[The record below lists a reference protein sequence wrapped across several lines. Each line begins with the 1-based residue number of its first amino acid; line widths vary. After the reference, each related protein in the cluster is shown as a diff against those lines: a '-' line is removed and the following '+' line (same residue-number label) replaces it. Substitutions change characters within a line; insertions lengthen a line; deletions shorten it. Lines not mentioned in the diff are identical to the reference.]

1 MGMPG
6 ACIFVKSR
14 NKILTTKK
22 LENSAWT
29 EVVVSLADYS
39 TEKIPL
45 ALGVVRMVQSR
56 YLKFCLSPGALG
68 SACELEINLKQMRS
82 EYEFE

>member
-14 NKILTTKK
+14 NKILATQK

-45 ALGVVRMVQSR
+45 ALGVEEVLGGDVNLLWSGIE
-56 YLKFCLSPGALG
+56 LK
-68 SACELEINLKQMRS
+68 
-82 EYEFE
+82 